1 MDAKG
6 QQKSLF
12 LAENVE
18 SDSASTS
25 DRQVGTTIDPLLSA
39 LNVDSLLEKKK
50 TTQVKVITVL
60 PSGLV
65 KTYESFDDMTKSL
78 IINAS
83 QKNWKVVANIIFKHP
98 MLKVELLNPLMKKVS
113 AEFKDYC
120 TRSDESESMLKQCHP
135 TELETFSN
143 KLFLEEVRLS
153 CPYWMSCLLGACK
166 VSSYG
171 DKSIQQLNAMALSTA
186 VAARCRNQLMSA
198 IAYRLSIILFHSG
211 VKFQNV
217 LRLHKLG
224 VCMSPKMIL
233 KMERKMGESCGRKLM
248 FWKKEIEESKS
259 AELLLREIKE
269 KQVTRITTQ
278 RADNDMD
285 LEVPVDMT
293 ESVIQ
298 EYDMFDKRVFE
309 HCKTLVSSVKE
320 GLTCLNGDD
329 IDNAIGLLSQKKLPL
344 YK

>member
-1 MDAKG
+1 MVEVTTVKRQLPTTVSSPERSPAVKKVLKVTEIDVPSGRESTAK
-6 QQKSLF
+6 KSLF
-12 LAENVE
+12 GKENVE

-25 DRQVGTTIDPLLSA
+25 GRQVGTTIDPLLSA

-65 KTYESFDDMTKSL
+65 KTYESFDHMTKSL

-83 QKNWKVVANIIFKHP
+83 QKNLNAVANIIFKHR

-153 CPYWMSCLLGACK
+153 CPYWMSCLLSACK

-171 DKSIQQLNAMALSTA
+171 DKSIQQLNAMALYLQ
-186 VAARCRNQLMSA
+186 QLLRIVEMSA
-198 IAYRLSIILFHSG
+198 IAYRLSVILFHCG
-211 VKFQNV
+211 VKFQDV

-224 VCMSPKMIL
+224 VCMSPQMIL
-233 KMERKMGESCGRKLM
+233 KMEWKMGGSCGRKRY
-248 FWKKEIEESKS
+248 KK
-259 AELLLREIKE
+259 
-269 KQVTRITTQ
+269 
-278 RADNDMD
+278 
-285 LEVPVDMT
+285 
-293 ESVIQ
+293 
-298 EYDMFDKRVFE
+298 
-309 HCKTLVSSVKE
+309 VSLQNYYSE
-320 GLTCLNGDD
+320 R
-329 IDNAIGLLSQKKLPL
+329 
-344 YK
+344 